1 MLVAGGRDPHVRGNG
16 GADDP
21 SELDGRTGRRSG
33 DPMAEPGLFS
43 RIGFR
48 LMALTMAFT
57 RKGPA
62 LEERLRRSGVR
73 ERQTVLDYGCG
84 PGYYAILAARLVGPA
99 GRVYALDIQPAAATM
114 VTNRARAAGVDN
126 VSVIVSDRDT
136 GLLAGSVDL
145 VLLYDAIAA
154 ITDKQ
159 GVLAEL
165 DRVLKPGGV
174 LSVWVE
180 HRDPALTLPLITDN
194 SRFILGERKG
204 DILDFVRPGAP
215 PTA

>member
-1 MLVAGGRDPHVRGNG
+1 M
-16 GADDP
+16 AD
-21 SELDGRTGRRSG
+21 
-33 DPMAEPGLFS
+33 PGLFS

-48 LMALTMAFT
+48 LMAWWMAFT

-73 ERQTVLDYGCG
+73 EGQTVLDYACG
-84 PGYYAILAARLVGPA
+84 PGYYAILTARLVGPA

-114 VTNRARAAGVDN
+114 VTDRARAAGVGN
-126 VSVIVSDRDT
+126 VSVILSDRDT
-136 GLLAGSVDL
+136 GLPAGSVDL

-154 ITDKQ
+154 IADKQ

-204 DILDFVRPGAP
+204 DILDFVRPGDPA
-215 PTA
+215 TA